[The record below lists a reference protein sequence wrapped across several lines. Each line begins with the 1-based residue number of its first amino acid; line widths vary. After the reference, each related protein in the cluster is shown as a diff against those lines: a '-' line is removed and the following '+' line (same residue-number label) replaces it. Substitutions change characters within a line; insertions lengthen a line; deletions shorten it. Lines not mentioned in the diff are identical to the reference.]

1 MVAFNLPKWAEFD
14 AEDYQEI
21 PEIWGML
28 DATSEATEC
37 SDDPECLAS
46 LVAVHRFEIVEL
58 RRKLKP
64 CEWTANEVFDGDVFD
79 GSCGVL
85 WAFPFGGP
93 KENDAK
99 FCPGCGHP
107 VKLKEG
113 G

>member
-1 MVAFNLPKWAEFD
+1 MDGCTNCDDWEGNELLAVCSECW
-14 AEDYQEI
+14 
-21 PEIWGML
+21 PEKIERLMN
-28 DATSEATEC
+28 
-37 SDDPECLAS
+37 PE
-46 LVAVHRFEIVEL
+46 
-58 RRKLKP
+58 P
-64 CEWTANEVFDGDVFD
+64 CEWTRNEVFDGDVFD